1 MDHLNKIC
9 LIMQVSLEC
18 SYICQVSGQ
27 THPDLN
33 YSVSQVAR
41 FMFSPNHRHEV
52 AIHCHEVAI
61 KMIRRYL
68 VGTWDKGMILKPT
81 ATLNINAHPDANF
94 AGLYGYKDNNNPVCV
109 VRSCTRF
116 VITVANCPVLWSSKL
131 QTKTAMSMTM
141 MEAEV
146 IALGKCYEEL
156 FPIIGQVA
164 EIV

>member
-1 MDHLNKIC
+1 
-9 LIMQVSLEC
+9 
-18 SYICQVSGQ
+18 
-27 THPDLN
+27 
-33 YSVSQVAR
+33 
-41 FMFSPNHRHEV
+41 MFFPNHRHEV

-81 ATLNINAHPDANF
+81 ATLNINAHPDAICM
-94 AGLYGYKDNNNPVCV
+94 L

-131 QTKTAMSMTM
+131 QTETAMSM